1 MHPASTTEMRTVK
14 GIGMAEEEPLL
25 TSPPTQDAAVHVRD
39 YSRFITMVKW
49 GAIVSF
55 IIAIAVMIII
65 S

>member
-1 MHPASTTEMRTVK
+1 M
-14 GIGMAEEEPLL
+14 MAEQEPLL

-39 YSRFITMVKW
+39 YSRFTKMLKW

-55 IIAIAVMIII
+55 IVAMLVLVII